1 MVNQTKPQR
10 KYTSDQSNTLY
21 KILESPTLEIH
32 WKMSFD
38 IYWDTVRQV
47 PFNASLLDQDNDHVV
62 NPQNFCPFFVSQH
75 YSCPRKPWKYLIVFC
90 CCEIRVFTCGMLL
103 WWRWES
109 SWTSGSLHWVEVL
122 LVQCP
127 HSPPLCRPSTR
138 ETPLQ
143 DLTSTVSMVP
153 QFYQPHSQRSP
164 WPPCYCK
171 YPGQC
176 SECSCS
182 VSWSWLQFL
191 TSPFSPNSV
200 FQDSG
205 KLRNDALSLFLQGF
219 SAPCHFHWWII
230 HCLWYVKITL
240 KYRRNLCPRAVHQNH
255 LHADPQ
261 DSSATSPDR
270 CMLHMDIVVSH
281 LLAYYWEVV
290 EAQKSQLLLW
300 SLQSELRS

>member
-1 MVNQTKPQR
+1 
-10 KYTSDQSNTLY
+10 
-21 KILESPTLEIH
+21 
-32 WKMSFD
+32 MSFD

-47 PFNASLLDQDNDHVV
+47 PISCCIISFAPRRRPCLEFSKFLPL
-62 NPQNFCPFFVSQH
+62 FCQPALFLPKEALEVSYCFF
-75 YSCPRKPWKYLIVFC
+75 
-90 CCEIRVFTCGMLL
+90 CEIRVFTCGMLL

-153 QFYQPHSQRSP
+153 QLYQPHSQRSP

-171 YPGQC
+171 CPGQC
-176 SECSCS
+176 SKCSCS

-205 KLRNDALSLFLQGF
+205 KLRNDALSLFLQGS
-219 SAPCHFHWWII
+219 SAPCHFIGG
-230 HCLWYVKITL
+230 LFTASDMYYVRITL
-240 KYRRNLCPRAVHQNH
+240 KCRRNLCPRAVHQNH

-261 DSSATSPDR
+261 DSSAASPDR
-270 CMLHMDIVVSH
+270 CMLHI
-281 LLAYYWEVV
+281 LLNWKEHRAGRKFYYCLVFN
-290 EAQKSQLLLW
+290 
-300 SLQSELRS
+300 

>member
-1 MVNQTKPQR
+1 M
-10 KYTSDQSNTLY
+10 YIEILY
-21 KILESPTLEIH
+21 DRYLLAALS
-32 WKMSFD
+32 
-38 IYWDTVRQV
+38 
-47 PFNASLLDQDNDHVV
+47 SLLHKNDNVL
-62 NPQNFCPFFVSQH
+62 NSQNFRPFSVSRH
-75 YSCPRKPWKYLIVFC
+75 YSCPRKPWKYPTVF
-90 CCEIRVFTCGMLL
+90 CCEIRVFTCGMSL
-103 WWRWES
+103 WWQWES
-109 SWTSGSLHWVEVL
+109 SWTSESLHWVEVL

-143 DLTSTVSMVP
+143 DSTSTVSMVP
-153 QFYQPHSQRSP
+153 QLYQPRSQRSP
-164 WPPCYCK
+164 WPLCYCK

-270 CMLHMDIVVSH
+270 CMLHKLSN
-281 LLAYYWEVV
+281 WEGHRAGLV
-290 EAQKSQLLLW
+290 KFF
-300 SLQSELRS
+300 